1 MTKVIVAIG
10 SITLITLIVSGIVLQ
25 EVQAKGL
32 KVYLTV
38 DTNLPSQNL
47 RMETYQ
53 FRNVV
58 YSHEGFMNNGI
69 TDFTL
74 QYPDELIDVGDFRIC
89 MIAQSDNSQSCGNG
103 YNSEEKKPENVRVN
117 LFSSNERQS
126 PSSSSSSSASS
137 SSSSSSS
144 SDTTVIVCP
153 PEETCIIER

>member
-58 YSHEGFMNNGI
+58 YSHEGFMNNVI

-74 QYPDELIDVGDFRIC
+74 QYPD
-89 MIAQSDNSQSCGNG
+89 
-103 YNSEEKKPENVRVN
+103 
-117 LFSSNERQS
+117 
-126 PSSSSSSSASS
+126 
-137 SSSSSSS
+137 
-144 SDTTVIVCP
+144 
-153 PEETCIIER
+153 